1 MSMTGVDD
9 FIKKLDRELRT
20 GLLSLLVLLVVE
32 SEPGACY
39 GYQIISKLKELTGGN
54 LVLQEGTVYPILHSL
69 HAQGLIDSEWGT
81 STNGPQR
88 KYYRLTPTGKSA
100 IEKGLY
106 LWRELDN
113 SSGKVLRALRG
124 VSDER

>member
-1 MSMTGVDD
+1 MIEVDD
-9 FIKKLDRELRT
+9 FIRKLDRELRT
-20 GLLSLLVLLVVE
+20 GLLSLFVLLVVE

-69 HAQGLIDSEWGT
+69 RAQGLVDSEWGT
-81 STNGPQR
+81 SSNGPQR
-88 KYYRLTPTGKSA
+88 KYYRLTPGGKSA
-100 IEKGLY
+100 IEKGLR
-106 LWRELDN
+106 LWRELDS

-124 VSDER
+124 ESDERR